1 MKTYTVKDLHDCV
14 VENSKHYP
22 NWRKGQLYFN
32 CLHNM
37 DPELANE
44 LRGSDKDPFYRDDR
58 IPAFLIIVEQ
68 RWD

>member
-1 MKTYTVKDLHDCV
+1 MKTYTIEEL
-14 VENSKHYP
+14 ENFVTESSIEYP

-32 CLHNM
+32 CLYSM

-58 IPAFLIIVEQ
+58 IPAFLEIIEQ